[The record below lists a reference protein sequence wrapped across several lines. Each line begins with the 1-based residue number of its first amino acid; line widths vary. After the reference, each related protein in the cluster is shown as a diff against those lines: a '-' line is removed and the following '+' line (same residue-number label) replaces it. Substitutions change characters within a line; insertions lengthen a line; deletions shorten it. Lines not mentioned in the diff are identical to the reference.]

1 MASDL
6 VTRGPGS
13 LYVVAT
19 PLGNLG
25 DLTTRAADTL
35 RTVAVVAAE
44 DTRRTRGLLAH
55 LDAHPRLLSFHAHSD
70 PGRIDEVLALLTRGE
85 DVALVTD
92 AGTPGVSDPGP
103 LLVAAVRAAGLPVV
117 PIPGASAV
125 TTALSASGLPADR
138 YIFLG
143 FPPRKGMDRERWLGL
158 AARSADTVVCYEAA
172 NRLTELL
179 ADLART
185 AGAERHAVVA
195 RELTKVHEDFRAGPL
210 RELAAHYA
218 DHAPRGEVTLLVAGL
233 PEAAPAADPAS
244 VRRAARE
251 LLDAGRTKKDVVAEL
266 VARFGMPRNDVY
278 SLVME
283 LSAES

>member
-1 MASDL
+1 MARDL
-6 VTRGPGS
+6 VTSGPGS

-25 DLTTRAADTL
+25 DLTIRAADTL
-35 RTVAVVAAE
+35 RRVAVVAAE
-44 DTRRTRGLLAH
+44 DTRRTRGLLSH

-70 PGRIDEVLALLTRGE
+70 PARIDEVLALLRDGE
-85 DVALVTD
+85 SVALVTD

-138 YIFLG
+138 YVFLG
-143 FPPRKGMDRERWLGL
+143 FPPRKGIERERWLGT
-158 AARSADTVVCYEAA
+158 AARSVDTVACYEAA

-179 ADLART
+179 GDLARA
-185 AGAERHAVVA
+185 AGAGRGAVVA
-195 RELTKVHEDFRAGPL
+195 RELTKVHEEFRTGSLA
-210 RELAAHYA
+210 ELAAHYA
-218 DHAPRGEVTLLVAGL
+218 DHEPRGEVTLLLAGA

-244 VRRAARE
+244 VRRTARE
-251 LLDAGRTKKDVVAEL
+251 LLGAGRSKKDVVAEL
-266 VARFGMPRNDVY
+266 VARFGLPRNDVY
-278 SLVME
+278 ALVME
-283 LSAES
+283 VSAES